1 MSLAELPPNLT
12 DPTPQPLLARVAEG
26 DALAQ
31 LLRDIRVDRCLQYC
45 FEPHGDW
52 MVDASPAPFRPP
64 GSVSFHIVVEGQVW
78 IDMRERQFTAEAGD
92 VVIFP
97 RGTRHFIGAGTDGR
111 LLSPGDDLPPPPWPS
126 LPRLVYA
133 LPQARRHRL
142 LCGFLQARVLDFQP
156 LMAALPEVMLARPSA
171 DDPDWLGPAVR
182 RLVREIDEPT
192 PGGLTLVA
200 RLSEIV
206 FIELLRRQMLQAR
219 ASAAGW
225 LAALGDPVLQRA
237 LHALHAEPEQGWS
250 QQTLARAIGVSKT
263 VLCEHFQRVLAM
275 SPMRYL
281 REWRLY
287 LASAELADSGL
298 SLQRVAERAGYG
310 TEAAF
315 NRAFARQ
322 YGTPPAT
329 WRRRTQAS
337 GAERTA

>member
-1 MSLAELPPNLT
+1 MSLAELPANLI
-12 DPTPQPLLARVAEG
+12 DPTPQPLLACVPES
-26 DALAQ
+26 DVLAQ
-31 LLRDIRVDRCLQYC
+31 LLRDIRVERCLQYC

-52 MVDASPAPFRPP
+52 VVDASPAPFRPP
-64 GSVSFHIVVEGQVW
+64 GSVSFHIVVEGHVW
-78 IDMRERQFTAEAGD
+78 IDLRERQFTADAGD
-92 VVIFP
+92 VVIVP
-97 RGTRHFIGAGTDGR
+97 RGAHHFIGAGTDGR
-111 LLSPGDDLPPPPWPS
+111 LLSPGDDLPPPPWPA
-126 LPRLVYA
+126 LPRVTYA
-133 LPQARRHRL
+133 LPRAPRHRL

-156 LMAALPEVMLARPSA
+156 LLAALPEVMLARPSR
-171 DDPDWLGPAVR
+171 DDRDWLGPAVN

-192 PGGLTLVA
+192 PGGMTLVA

-219 ASAAGW
+219 AASAGW

-237 LHALHAEPEQGWS
+237 LHALHAQPEQAWTQPS
-250 QQTLARAIGVSKT
+250 LAQAIGVSKT

-287 LASAELADSGL
+287 LASAELADSEL
-298 SLQRVAERAGYG
+298 SVQRVAERAGYG

-315 NRAFARQ
+315 NRAFTRH

-329 WRRRTQAS
+329 WRRAQA
-337 GAERTA
+337 AA